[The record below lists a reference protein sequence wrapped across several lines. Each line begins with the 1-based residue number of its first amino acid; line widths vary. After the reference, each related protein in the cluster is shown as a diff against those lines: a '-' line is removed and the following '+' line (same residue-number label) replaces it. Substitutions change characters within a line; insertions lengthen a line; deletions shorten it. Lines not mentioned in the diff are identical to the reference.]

1 MKMRAIA
8 KMQPGKGLE
17 MTEVPVPTP
26 GDDEVLIKILA
37 TSICGTDLH
46 IYRWDSWAQRTIKPP
61 MVIGHEFVGEIVEL
75 GASVHGLKVGELVDG
90 EGHIVCGVCRN
101 CRAGRRHLCRDTK
114 GVGVNRDGA
123 FAEFLCIPAV
133 NVVPVPRSIP
143 LEVLSCFDPLGNATH
158 TALQWDMIGEDVLIT
173 GAGPIGCMAAGIAVR
188 TGARRVVVTDLNPD
202 RLELATRMGATR
214 VVNPTRE
221 NLTDVQKEIGMTEG
235 FDIGLEMSGSPAAL
249 SDMIANMSHG
259 GRIAL
264 LGIMSEACA
273 IDWDKVVFNML
284 TIRGVYGREMYETWY
299 KMTGLIE
306 AGLDIT
312 PLITHRFPSTD
323 FQKAFELMDAGQT
336 GKVILNWV

>member
-1 MKMRAIA
+1 MRAIA
-8 KMQPGKGLE
+8 KMKPGKGLE
-17 MTEVPVPTP
+17 MVEVPVPVP
-26 GDDEVLIKILA
+26 GDDQVLIKVLA

-46 IYRWDSWAQRTIKPP
+46 IYRWDSWAERTIKPP

-75 GASVHGLKVGELVDG
+75 GSSVHGLTVGELVDG

-101 CRAGRRHLCRDTK
+101 CRAGRRHLCRNTK

-123 FAEFLCIPAV
+123 FAEFLCIPAA

-173 GAGPIGCMAAGIAVR
+173 GAGPIGCMAAGIAAR
-188 TGARRVVVTDLNPD
+188 IGARRVVVTDLNPA
-202 RLELATRMGATR
+202 RLELARKMGATR
-214 VVNPTRE
+214 VVNPTQE
-221 NLTDVQKEIGMTEG
+221 NLPDVQKEIGMTEG

-249 SDMIANMSHG
+249 SEMIANMSHG

-312 PLITHRFPSTD
+312 PLITHRFPSSE
-323 FQKAFELMDAGQT
+323 FQTAFELMDAGQT
-336 GKVILNWV
+336 GKVILRWD